1 MQFDL
6 HEIWAKT
13 DPYQSILTHSTLSGI
28 VAQVIARHMIA
39 PGTLHRLSDALSCST
54 EKAINW
60 IGYLV
65 SLHDI
70 GKIEGQFQY
79 RWTAMREKMDQQGLK
94 PDFPDPEPIRHE
106 KTTCRCL
113 RERIWREVPNR
124 SMVKFYANLLEA
136 HHQGKSGKE
145 GERQN
150 QFWNTLQEELEYQM
164 RIQFLHSETVWL
176 PDLDKKDRG
185 SAGALLL
192 GIVIL
197 SDWIA
202 SSDYFAQAETWFC
215 QPDAQEHAVHLAK
228 TFLTVSG
235 LESQPAEWEQEF
247 HQVWPSI
254 SREGMRGLQAET
266 EMLFEQAQER
276 ISVVLLEAPMG
287 EGKTEAGVYAAL
299 QMARQWGKY
308 GFYVGL
314 PTAATSN
321 QMVGRMRTF
330 LQMHHASEP
339 VRLLHSMAWLSDEG
353 QPSFCPDFDTEE
365 ERYAWRWLLP
375 VRRGLLGSYAVGTVD
390 QAMMSV
396 LLVKYGVL
404 RLLGL
409 AEKALIIDELHS
421 YDVYMSEILHRLL
434 EWCKVL
440 EIPVVLLS
448 ATLPPEKK
456 TQMLSAY
463 TAQSI
468 PSSYP
473 AVTAITESGKV
484 LVRTIHRTEKR
495 QTVSVTLCP
504 ILHQAEQIAAYAK
517 GLVQGGGCMCILLN
531 TVQQAQETFQA
542 LKAIGFDGELLLF
555 HARFPAEQ
563 RDQIEQRCIRLFGKE
578 KSMRP
583 QRAILVA
590 TQVVEQSL
598 DVDFDLMMTAI
609 APIDLVLQRLGRMF
623 RHQDTPRPPH
633 IKVPN
638 LYVLV
643 PDLSEQFGADGFVY
657 PTCLLQQSIHL
668 LKQYRSIHIPED
680 LPVLVTRGYDPQ
692 AAPPE
697 ELSSWME
704 HLIEDQVKAAA
715 SGNYLIHEPGKGY
728 SPIKESEKIQ
738 FDDLESTSY
747 LSAKTRL
754 GEPTVRI
761 ALLPPERFEYFCKR
775 GERHGGRTVLS
786 VVSKEEAREILK
798 SSVSVRVK
806 LLHSGNPDVLFG
818 RRLLE
823 GVQIYPAVIDKD
835 GNMQYTQINGAEIII
850 NKELGV
856 TFKDGDVSESIV

>member
-13 DPYQSILTHSTLSGI
+13 DPYQSILTHSALSGI

-39 PGTLHRLSDALSCST
+39 PGILHKLSGALSCST
-54 EKAINW
+54 EEAISW

-70 GKIEGQFQY
+70 GKIEEKFQS
-79 RWTAMREKMDQQGLK
+79 RWSVMGDKMDQQGSR
-94 PDFPDPEPIRHE
+94 FSTPIRHE
-106 KTTCRCL
+106 KTTCQCL
-113 RERIWREVPNR
+113 QRIWKNCRID
-124 SMVKFYANLLEA
+124 KFYANLLGA
-136 HHQGKSGKE
+136 HHQGKWGKA
-145 GERQN
+145 GECEN
-150 QFWNTLQEELEYQM
+150 QFWNELQERLESQM
-164 RIQFLHSETVWL
+164 RVRFLHSDMCL
-176 PDLDKKDRG
+176 SAPGKKDRG
-185 SAGALLL
+185 SEDRGSVGALLL

-202 SSDYFAQAETWFC
+202 SSDYFAQAETWFH
-215 QPDAQEHAVHLAK
+215 QPDAQEHAVYLAK
-228 TFLTVSG
+228 TFLKVSG
-235 LESQPAEWEQEF
+235 LESQSTEWESEF

-254 SREGMRGLQAET
+254 AREGMRGLQAET
-266 EMLFEQAQER
+266 EVLFEQAQER

-299 QMARQWGKY
+299 QMAQQWGKC

-321 QMVGRMRTF
+321 QMVERMRTF

-339 VRLLHSMAWLSDEG
+339 VRLLHSMAWLSDDET
-353 QPSFCPDFDTEE
+353 QSFCPDFDTEE

-409 AEKALIIDELHS
+409 AQKALIIDELHS
-421 YDVYMSEILHRLL
+421 YDVYMGEILHRLL
-434 EWCKVL
+434 EWCKAL

-463 TAQSI
+463 TNESI

-484 LVRTIHRTEKR
+484 LVRTIQRTEKR

-504 ILHQAEQIAAYAK
+504 ILHQAEKIAVYAK
-517 GLVQGGGCMCILLN
+517 ELVHNGGCLCILLN

-542 LKAIGFDGELLLF
+542 LKTIGFDGEMLLF

-563 RDQIEQRCIRLFGKE
+563 RDRIEQHCIRLFGKE

-583 QRAILVA
+583 HKAILVA

-633 IKVPN
+633 ITVPN

-643 PDLSEQFGADGFVY
+643 PELSEQFGADGFVY
-657 PTCLLQQSIHL
+657 PACLLQQSIHL
-668 LKQYRSIHIPED
+668 LEQYTSIRIPED

-704 HLIEDQVKAAA
+704 HLIEDQVKAAM
-715 SGNYLIHEPGKGY
+715 SGNYLIHKPGKGY
-728 SPIKESEKIQ
+728 SPIKESEKVQ

-747 LSAKTRL
+747 FSAKTRL
-754 GEPTVRI
+754 GEPTIRI
-761 ALLPPERFEYFCKR
+761 ALLPSERFQYFCKKSEKYEDR
-775 GERHGGRTVLS
+775 IVLS
-786 VVSKEEAREILK
+786 AVSKEEAREILK
-798 SSVSVRVK
+798 SSVSVRAK
-806 LLHSGNPDVLFG
+806 LLHSENKNILFG

-823 GVQIYPAVIDKD
+823 GIQIYPAVVDKD
-835 GNMQYTQINGAEIII
+835 GNMQYNQGGTEIIVD
-850 NKELGV
+850 KELGV
-856 TFKDGDVSESIV
+856 IFKDGDVSESKV